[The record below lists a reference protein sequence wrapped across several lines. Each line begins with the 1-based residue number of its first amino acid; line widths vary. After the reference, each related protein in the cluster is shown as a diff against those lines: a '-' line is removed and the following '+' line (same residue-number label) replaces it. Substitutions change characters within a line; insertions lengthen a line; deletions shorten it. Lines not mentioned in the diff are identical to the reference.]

1 MSVLLPDGSR
11 VRASWIVNLPGVDTT
26 INLYIVYPSVLGIF
40 VGSLGL
46 GFGIALN
53 MQPLFAR
60 VDPFR
65 SKSSL
70 HQVGMKAKRFSG

>member
-1 MSVLLPDGSR
+1 MLVTDR
-11 VRASWIVNLPGVDTT
+11 NWVQASWVVEFPGVDTT

-53 MQPLFAR
+53 MQPLLAG

-65 SKSSL
+65 RKSRIWHDSHPKLVFSL
-70 HQVGMKAKRFSG
+70 